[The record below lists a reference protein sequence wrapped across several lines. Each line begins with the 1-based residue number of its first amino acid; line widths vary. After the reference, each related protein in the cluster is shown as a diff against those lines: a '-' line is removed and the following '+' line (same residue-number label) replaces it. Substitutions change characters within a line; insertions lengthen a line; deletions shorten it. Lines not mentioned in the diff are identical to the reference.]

1 MMQFQRDREASPSF
15 ATIKEERGSQD
26 VVAHT
31 LQAVA
36 HEIRNPLITVA
47 GFARKLSTALDPESR
62 VGKYAQIIL
71 QEAQRIEEALN
82 QMKA

>member
-1 MMQFQRDREASPSF
+1 M
-15 ATIKEERGSQD
+15 
-26 VVAHT
+26 VVHT

-36 HEIRNPLITVA
+36 HEIRNPLVTVA
-47 GFARKLSTALDPESR
+47 GFARKLSTTLDPDSR